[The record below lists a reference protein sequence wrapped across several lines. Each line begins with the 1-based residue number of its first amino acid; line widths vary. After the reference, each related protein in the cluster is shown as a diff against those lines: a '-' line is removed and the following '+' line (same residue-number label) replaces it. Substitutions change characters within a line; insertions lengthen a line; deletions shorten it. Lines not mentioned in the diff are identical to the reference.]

1 MNHMTFEIEESDAE
15 VTSEAV
21 KALRKSTGLTQR
33 EFSAKYGIPQR
44 TFQEWESGR
53 RTPPTYVFRMLV
65 MYVKYYEVMQEEKE
79 EM

>member
-1 MNHMTFEIEESDAE
+1 MDRMTFEIEEPETE
-15 VTSEAV
+15 VTSEMV

-33 EFSAKYGIPQR
+33 AFSEKYGIPQR

-65 MYVKYYEVMQEEKE
+65 MYVRYYNLMQEGKE